1 MSSTSN
7 IPRTPRTVV
16 LPTSTG
22 SPDRVAR
29 HLDVT
34 SRRTPRLGGL
44 NLTLLGLEIR
54 RRLRNRRA
62 MIFSLAMPVVFLLMF
77 TTSQDVYQTS
87 GRTDREETDLQAEKT
102 THSYEGSQVT
112 NVSFSPAQD
121 DLTAVKDG
129 AGNAIETRHLEW
141 TYTGADQQ
149 DYRGTM
155 YLRVFTTTHVPV
167 LMRVMYACPAGAYSA
182 TELETLMKGTA
193 LNDPGPADMD
203 G

>member
-1 MSSTSN
+1 M
-7 IPRTPRTVV
+7 
-16 LPTSTG
+16 G
-22 SPDRVAR
+22 AA
-29 HLDVT
+29 
-34 SRRTPRLGGL
+34 SRRTPRLGAL

-54 RRLRNRRA
+54 RHLRNRRA

-129 AGNAIETRHLEW
+129 AGNAIETTHLEW